1 MKYDKIKKARFIARP
16 NRFIARVMVDGK
28 EEMVHVKN
36 TGRLKE
42 LLYEGVK
49 VILED
54 HSNKMGSRKTRYSL
68 IAVEKEV
75 RLGKAGVCLELQDS
89 GLERCFQYVNI
100 DSQLPNKA
108 VAEALISR
116 TIKLPG
122 LHSNLTVIKP
132 EVSFGGSRFD
142 FYLEGTQGEK
152 AFIEV
157 KGVTLEEE
165 GVVRFPD
172 APTERGV
179 KHVEELIKAVEQ
191 GFLAYVIFVIQ
202 MNGVL
207 FFEPNDKTH
216 LKFGQI
222 VREAKD
228 KGVHIL
234 AYECK
239 VTEDSMVISKT
250 VKVNV

>member
-1 MKYDKIKKARFIARP
+1 MKYDKIKEARFIERP

-36 TGRLKE
+36 TGRMKE
-42 LLYEGVK
+42 LLKDGVK

-54 HSNKMGSRKTRYSL
+54 HSDKMSSRKTRYSL
-68 IAVEKEV
+68 IAVEKHV
-75 RLGKAGVCLELQDS
+75 
-89 GLERCFQYVNI
+89 QYVNI

-108 VAEALISR
+108 VAEALMSE

-122 LHSNLTVIKP
+122 LNSKLTMIKP
-132 EVSFGGSRFD
+132 EVGFGDSRFD
-142 FYLEGTQGEK
+142 FYLEGSQGEK
-152 AFIEV
+152 AFVEV
-157 KGVTLEEE
+157 KGVTLEEY
-165 GVVRFPD
+165 GIARFPD

-179 KHVEELIKAVEQ
+179 KHVAELIKAAEQ

-202 MNGVL
+202 MSGVL

-216 LKFGQI
+216 LKFGQT
-222 VREAKD
+222 VRKAKD
-228 KGVHIL
+228 NGVHIL

-239 VTEDSMVISKT
+239 VTEDSMEIYK
-250 VKVNV
+250 NVEVRI